1 MARNGG
7 KHVFI
12 PSPFTCHNFSVFP
25 IRCLAV
31 LHSHKSMAFI
41 PLGFPQLFFK
51 PNEFAEVLDGNR
63 HSEEPV
69 KALLAMK
76 W

>member
-1 MARNGG
+1 
-7 KHVFI
+7 
-12 PSPFTCHNFSVFP
+12 
-25 IRCLAV
+25 
-31 LHSHKSMAFI
+31 MAFI